1 MSAAPIA
8 PGTLFDGKWRV
19 EHVLGEGGMG
29 AVYAA
34 THVRNGARVAI
45 KVLHADVARDAGQR
59 ERFLQEGY
67 AANRV
72 GHPGVVRVLDDGT
85 TPEGAT
91 FLVMERLDG
100 RSLEAL
106 AEERGGLL
114 PLDEVMR
121 VSQRW
126 LEVMAAA
133 HAQGIVHRD
142 LKPENVFVCT
152 DGTIKVLDFGLA
164 RVKEVVSQKRLT
176 TTGVP
181 LGTPAFMPPEQ
192 ALAHWDEVDTRS
204 DVYSLGAS
212 MFTLLTGQLVHD
224 GRTVPELLVAVST
237 RQARPIRSLS
247 PGVPAALAV
256 VIDRALSHSPAHRY
270 RDAGEMSAALRAAL
284 MNPHAS
290 GGGHVTV
297 GSAGAGAFNGDATV
311 QLGGRPE
318 DAHATLAARTYPVAP
333 ARSEAGP
340 LQLGP
345 GRSTESP
352 VSTGSP
358 RRPAGRGALF
368 GGLAALAALALA
380 LGALAWLKGR
390 PTEQADAH
398 LEGER
403 PQATASEAA
412 NEGPTGPIV
421 APSVTTAEAVASAS
435 AVPSASVSASAAA
448 SLAPSVASAPS
459 TATSSKTGTKAGTRQ
474 KPATLPT
481 APTVAPPVTAKPC
494 VKDAFS
500 KICK

>member
-114 PLDEVMR
+114 PLDEVIR
-121 VSQRW
+121 VSLRW

-133 HAQGIVHRD
+133 HGQGIVHRD

-247 PGVPAALAV
+247 PSVPAALAV

-270 RDAGEMSAALRAAL
+270 RDAAEMSAALRAAL
-284 MNPHAS
+284 VTQVE
-290 GGGHVTV
+290 GGGRVTV
-297 GSAGAGAFNGDATV
+297 GSAGAGAFNRDDSV
-311 QLGGRPE
+311 QRGGRSE
-318 DAHATLAARTYPVAP
+318 DAHATLVARTYPIAP

-340 LQLGP
+340 LNLGP

-368 GGLAALAALALA
+368 GGLAALALA
-380 LGALAWLKGR
+380 LGALAWLRGR
-390 PTEQADAH
+390 PTEQTDAH

-403 PQATASEAA
+403 APQATASEAA
-412 NEGPTGPIV
+412 KEGPTGPIV

-435 AVPSASVSASAAA
+435 ASPSASVGASAVA
-448 SLAPSVASAPS
+448 SLPSVASAPS
-459 TATSSKTGTKAGTRQ
+459 TSTSSKTGTKAGTRQ
-474 KPATLPT
+474 KPPTHPTSAT
-481 APTVAPPVTAKPC
+481 AAPPVTAKPC